1 MSILQN
7 LNLVFRNLRRKNSF
21 YRDIIVLL
29 IISVLLGSGLAGA
42 VSLAADTYFSKT
54 VASLVGDYGEYDIVI
69 QTREEMREDA
79 AIQIQKIIGEA
90 FPGAKFKE
98 GPTITG
104 KTSFFVALPDQY
116 KTKKIY
122 EELGKTFGSIP
133 GGGGVGVMTEPRLTV
148 RGVPEGAK
156 SMLMDQIAAMEGVR
170 FAFRDGS
177 SIGVVLTSINKAS
190 IISDNIEKMLKQYQ
204 VLEIS
209 FPVGSEPA
217 NPIRMGDTIADS
229 LQKELKLQVAKNVSV
244 DGRNDDMTYMVSTM
258 MEIKRFLSAYAS
270 QVSIKVAPGIQL
282 VKGDSVLFKD
292 NVLVEITA
300 VRSNGTAEG
309 IITRGDAAD
318 ITDFTGYKMVKGEI
332 GPVAGTA
339 VVQNPR
345 AQFSDAL
352 KEAVKLTAQI
362 PGFASDA
369 REMSSVAVSA
379 LDNYGESIKAIDG
392 TLSGLQTA
400 GDAIQTATSGLAN
413 LDTSA
418 LQAQLNNSSQ
428 AMGGLISTLQVAKLI
443 NQDVG
448 SSISSLSNAQQNLN
462 SLSAGLQALDRVSA
476 DARRAQSTIN
486 NIVANGKTTMAKLQT
501 FDVNGARS
509 NLLSIQGRLAKVEEM
524 NIPLITTQLNYLAV
538 SVPNLKDEEI
548 NRSTGILDKFIS
560 GQVIPGAR
568 IQILTTSNLV
578 PEAAMP
584 VVSKQVGHANASV
597 YSAALGVIEPNP
609 RTELFGIL
617 NEVRAIMAGMT
628 AMIVTVLLLV
638 LDHTAIMTVIRRKR
652 MQKIP
657 PTKGLRKRL
666 AAIVTSVTASEKQY
680 GMAIGAIM
688 LSAMF
693 VLSKASIP
701 YLNFIGVP
709 LIGALLGLI
718 IAHYAERISP
728 VAQEEIMAGEALGLS
743 VDDIMREIVIPGARP
758 GLLQK
763 VNSRKVKF

>member
-1 MSILQN
+1 MSILNN
-7 LNLVFRNLRRKNSF
+7 LSLVLRNLRKKNSF

-29 IISVLLGSGLAGA
+29 TISVLLGSGLAGA

-79 AIQIQKIIGEA
+79 AVQIKKIISEA
-90 FPGAKFKE
+90 FPGAKYKE

-104 KTSFFVALPDQY
+104 KTSFFIGLPDQY

-156 SMLMDQIAAMEGVR
+156 SMVIDQIAAMEGVR

-177 SIGVVLTSINKAS
+177 SIGVVLTTATKAS
-190 IISDNIEKMLKQYQ
+190 MISSNIEKMLAQYQ

-209 FPVGSEPA
+209 FPVGSEPD
-217 NPIRMGDTIADS
+217 NPIRMGEKIADS
-229 LQKELKLQVAKNVSV
+229 LQKEFKLQVAKNVSV

-258 MEIKRFLSAYAS
+258 MEMKRFLSAYAS
-270 QVSIKVAPGIQL
+270 TVSIKVTPDTQL
-282 VKGDSVLFKD
+282 VKGDNVLLKD

-300 VRSNGTAEG
+300 VRSDGTAEG
-309 IITRGDAAD
+309 IIIRGDAAN

-332 GPVAGTA
+332 GPAVGTA
-339 VVQNPR
+339 IVQNPR
-345 AQFSDAL
+345 AQFSNAL
-352 KEAVKLTAQI
+352 KETVKLTAQI
-362 PGFASDA
+362 PGFATDA

-379 LDNYGESIKAIDG
+379 LNNYGESIKAIDS
-392 TLSGLQTA
+392 TLDGLQAA
-400 GDAIQTATSGLAN
+400 GAAIQTATSGLAN

-418 LQAQLNNSSQ
+418 LQTQLNNSSQ
-428 AMGGLISTLQVAKLI
+428 AMGGLINTLQVAKLI
-443 NQDVG
+443 NQDV
-448 SSISSLSNAQQNLN
+448 SSSLSGLTNAQQNLD

-486 NIVANGKTTMAKLQT
+486 NIVTNGQTTMAKLKA

-509 NLLSIQGRLAKVEEM
+509 NLLSIQGRLAKVDEL
-524 NIPLITTQLNYLAV
+524 NIPLITAQLNYLAV
-538 SVPNLKDEEI
+538 AVPNLKDEEI
-548 NRSTGILDKFIS
+548 NRSTAILDKYIS

-568 IQILTTSNLV
+568 IQILTTSKLSADTAL
-578 PEAAMP
+578 PI
-584 VVSKQVGHANASV
+584 VSKQVGHANASV
-597 YSAALGVIEPNP
+597 YSAALGVIEPDA
-609 RTELFGIL
+609 RTELFSIL

-657 PTKGLRKRL
+657 AAKGFKKRI
-666 AAIVTSVTASEKQY
+666 AAAAAAVMAAEKQY
-680 GMAIGAIM
+680 GMAVGAIM

-693 VLSKASIP
+693 ALAKANIP

-728 VAQEEIMAGEALGLS
+728 VAQEEMMAGEALGLS

-763 VNSRKVKF
+763 LNSRKVKF